1 LFSTFTR
8 VDLTKISI
16 SSQTLMDLTKISISS
31 QTRMDLTKISISA
44 QKSNNIS
51 LAFLL
56 KAGPHSPDNL
66 INFGET

>member
-1 LFSTFTR
+1 
-8 VDLTKISI
+8 
-16 SSQTLMDLTKISISS
+16 MDLTKISISS